1 MMSFLVVLLVLLIE
15 KFSDWRPRLQRD
27 GLWLGQLRRLE
38 GERSLA
44 ASPWLVLALL
54 VLLPVLLLGV
64 LLWMLEPLAYGWLS
78 LPLHLL
84 VLLYSLGRGE
94 VKRELG
100 PFRDAWRRG
109 DEEAAALVAERDLG
123 LREPDAPSLLQ
134 AAQGLL
140 LWRSYQGFFA
150 VIFWYVLLGPAAALA
165 YRLLAL
171 TVEHAQREALR
182 ERAGQLRHAFD
193 WLPVRVLLA
202 SFALVGD
209 FVAVNRALLHQL
221 LDWDVPARRLLA
233 EVGPLAADLEPNI
246 TGDAGVARLDAL
258 GALLVRTRMLW
269 YALLA
274 LWTLLA

>member
-15 KFSDWRPRLQRD
+15 KFSDSRPRLQRD

-233 EVGPLAADLEPNI
+233 EVGPLAADLEANI